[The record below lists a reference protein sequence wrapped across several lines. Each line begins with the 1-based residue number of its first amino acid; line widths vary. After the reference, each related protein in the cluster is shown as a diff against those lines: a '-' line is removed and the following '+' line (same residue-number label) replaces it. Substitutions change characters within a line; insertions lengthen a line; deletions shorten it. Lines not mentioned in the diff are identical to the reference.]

1 MGMRPC
7 RRDLLA
13 ALLGTALSA
22 CSQPTPGPPPGG
34 GAVVLARE
42 NLSPDFIG
50 FIGRKTQHAPPFL
63 GISET
68 NYYCLRSF
76 VDRRTGETVHQLY
89 FSDSYFGPAR
99 DWNAARDGSGRPRL
113 FVPLTRDEIACD
125 PGCSYVEEF
134 AVTLPESAFRAN
146 PEDLPITRVKSLAL
160 RKQRKEYDR
169 AFGNVPLRQRN
180 ECSNANTGEEFV
192 AWQALVHNA
201 DLTAANLLG
210 DGGAICFQRL
220 SGNRGEA
227 D

>member
-1 MGMRPC
+1 
-7 RRDLLA
+7 LLA

-22 CSQPTPGPPPGG
+22 CSPPTPGPSTGS
-34 GAVVLARE
+34 AVVLARE

-89 FSDSYFGPAR
+89 FSDSYFGPVR
-99 DWNAARDGSGRPRL
+99 DWNAARDGSGRPLL

-134 AVTLPESAFRAN
+134 AVSLPESAFRTN
-146 PEDLPITRVKSLAL
+146 PEDLPITLVTRSGDEKTILVTGRQIAAQLAAIDA
-160 RKQRKEYDR
+160 R
-169 AFGNVPLRQRN
+169 RN
-180 ECSNANTGEEFV
+180 PAHPV
-192 AWQALVHNA
+192 A
-201 DLTAANLLG
+201 
-210 DGGAICFQRL
+210 AI
-220 SGNRGEA
+220 SITPP
-227 D
+227 